1 MNILQDGKTMNTIHV
16 NNKNKSLTI
25 ISILIL
31 PTVFFQL
38 TLQKLSAETVP
49 SFPSPTTV
57 DIEKNPSRINPFESG
72 INNEKLNDPKAL
84 NAIRTLIQG
93 GIPVGQSK
101 TQIMDNV
108 TPISQYSSSP
118 SFKTNLN
125 SNAAYRYVVKR
136 GDTLNKIIKA
146 TFNQHPLKM
155 KEIRKAI
162 IDNNKKAF
170 PTGKP
175 TSMQAG
181 ATLMIPSFGQIA
193 GMTSQEQGVSAM
205 TKQENPY
212 ISTDP
217 HRGWVR
223 FP

>member
-1 MNILQDGKTMNTIHV
+1 MKTIQS
-16 NNKNKSLTI
+16 NNKNKLLTI
-25 ISILIL
+25 FSILIL
-31 PTVFFQL
+31 ATVFFLL
-38 TLQKLSAETVP
+38 TLQKLAAETVP

-57 DIEKNPSRINPFESG
+57 DIEKNPSRINPFEFTT
-72 INNEKLNDPKAL
+72 NNEKLNDPKAL

-108 TPISQYSSSP
+108 NPISQYSGSP
-118 SFKTNLN
+118 SFRTNLN
-125 SNAAYRYVVKR
+125 SSSEYRYIVKK

-162 IDNNKKAF
+162 IDNNRKVF

-181 ATLMIPSFGQIA
+181 ATLIIPSFGQVS
-193 GMTSQEQGVSAM
+193 GMTNREEGISTM
-205 TKQENPY
+205 TKKENPY

>member
-1 MNILQDGKTMNTIHV
+1 MKTTQSRK
-16 NNKNKSLTI
+16 KNKLLTI
-25 ISILIL
+25 ISIFIL
-31 PTVFFQL
+31 PTVFSPL
-38 TLQKLSAETVP
+38 TLQKVAAETVP

-57 DIEKNPSRINPFESG
+57 DIEKNPSRLNPFESVT
-72 INNEKLNDPKAL
+72 NNEKLNDPKAL

-101 TQIMDNV
+101 TQIMNNV
-108 TPISQYSSSP
+108 IPISQYSGSP
-118 SFKTNLN
+118 SFKNN
-125 SNAAYRYVVKR
+125 VNPNVAYRYLVKK
-136 GDTLNKIIKA
+136 GDTLNKIIKS

-155 KEIRKAI
+155 KAIRKAI

-181 ATLMIPSFGQIA
+181 ATLVIPSFGQIS
-193 GMTSQEQGVSAM
+193 GTTNREEGISTM
-205 TKQENPY
+205 TKKENPY

>member
-1 MNILQDGKTMNTIHV
+1 MKTIQAT
-16 NNKNKSLTI
+16 NKNKLLTI
-25 ISILIL
+25 ISILFL
-31 PTVFFQL
+31 PTVFSLL
-38 TLQKLSAETVP
+38 TLQNLAAETVP

-57 DIEKNPSRINPFESG
+57 DIEKNPSRLNPFESVT
-72 INNEKLNDPKAL
+72 NNEKLNDPKAL

-101 TQIMDNV
+101 TQIMNNV
-108 TPISQYSSSP
+108 TPISQYSGSP
-118 SFKTNLN
+118 SFRTNLN
-125 SNAAYRYVVKR
+125 SNAAYRYVVKK

-155 KEIRKAI
+155 KTIRKVI

-181 ATLMIPSFGQIA
+181 ATLMIPSFGEIV
-193 GMTSQEQGVSAM
+193 GMNSQKEGGSKM
-205 TKQENPY
+205 LKKENPY
-212 ISTDP
+212 VSTDP

>member
-1 MNILQDGKTMNTIHV
+1 MKILQSND
-16 NNKNKSLTI
+16 KNKLLTI
-25 ISILIL
+25 FSILIL
-31 PTVFFQL
+31 TTVFSPL
-38 TLQKLSAETVP
+38 TLQKLAAETVP

-57 DIEKNPSRINPFESG
+57 DIEKNPSRINPLESG
-72 INNEKLNDPKAL
+72 TNNEKLNDPKAL

-108 TPISQYSSSP
+108 APISQYSGSP

-125 SNAAYRYVVKR
+125 SSSEYRYIVKK

-155 KEIRKAI
+155 KVIREAI
-162 IDNNKKAF
+162 IENNKKAF

-181 ATLMIPSFGQIA
+181 ATLIIPSFGQI
-193 GMTSQEQGVSAM
+193 GGVTSHEEGFFSM
-205 TKQENPY
+205 TKKENPY

>member
-1 MNILQDGKTMNTIHV
+1 MKTIQSD
-16 NNKNKSLTI
+16 NKNKLLTI
-25 ISILIL
+25 ISIPIL
-31 PTVFFQL
+31 TTVFFL
-38 TLQKLSAETVP
+38 ITLQKLAAETVP

-57 DIEKNPSRINPFESG
+57 DIEKNPGRINPFESVT
-72 INNEKLNDPKAL
+72 NNEKLNDPKAL

-101 TQIMDNV
+101 TQIMNNV
-108 TPISQYSSSP
+108 APISQYSGSP
-118 SFKTNLN
+118 SFKVNLN
-125 SNAAYRYVVKR
+125 SNAAYRYVVKK

-181 ATLMIPSFGQIA
+181 ATLVIPSFGQIS
-193 GMTSQEQGVSAM
+193 GTTNREEGISTM
-205 TKQENPY
+205 TKKENPY

>member
-1 MNILQDGKTMNTIHV
+1 MKTITS
-16 NNKNKSLTI
+16 NNRKLLKLVG
-25 ISILIL
+25 ILIL
-31 PTVFFQL
+31 STVLYLF
-38 TLQKLSAETVP
+38 TLQNLAAETVP
-49 SFPSPTTV
+49 SFPAPTKV
-57 DIEKNPSRINPFESG
+57 DKQKTPSGVNPFDSG
-72 INNEKLNDPKAL
+72 TNNEKLNDPTAL

-108 TPISQYSSSP
+108 APISQYSGSP
-118 SFKTNLN
+118 SFKTNLD

-136 GDTLNKIIKA
+136 GDTLNEIIKA

-155 KEIRKAI
+155 EAIRKAI
-162 IDNNKKAF
+162 IDINKKAF

-175 TSMQAG
+175 TSLQAG
-181 ATLMIPSFGQIA
+181 ATLIIPSFGEIVGVTNQQGNIA
-193 GMTSQEQGVSAM
+193 TMTDR
-205 TKQENPY
+205 KNPY

>member
-1 MNILQDGKTMNTIHV
+1 MNILQDGKKMNTLQA
-16 NNKNKSLTI
+16 NKKNKLLTM

-57 DIEKNPSRINPFESG
+57 DPEKNPSRINPFESG
-72 INNEKLNDPKAL
+72 TNNEKLNDPKAL

-108 TPISQYSSSP
+108 APISQYSGSP

-125 SNAAYRYVVKR
+125 SDAGYRYIVKK

-155 KEIRKAI
+155 QAIRKAI

-181 ATLMIPSFGQIA
+181 ATLMIPSFGQIV
-193 GMTSQEQGVSAM
+193 GMTSQEVGISSM
-205 TKQENPY
+205 TRQENPY

>member
-1 MNILQDGKTMNTIHV
+1 MKIIQYND
-16 NNKNKSLTI
+16 KNKLLSI
-25 ISILIL
+25 FSILIL
-31 PTVFFQL
+31 TTV
-38 TLQKLSAETVP
+38 LSPLALRELAAETVP

-57 DIEKNPSRINPFESG
+57 DIEKNPSRINPFESSE
-72 INNEKLNDPKAL
+72 NNEKLNDPKAL

-101 TQIMDNV
+101 TQIMNNV
-108 TPISQYSSSP
+108 SPISQYADSP

-125 SNAAYRYVVKR
+125 SNVEYRYIVKK
-136 GDTLNKIIKA
+136 GDTLNEIIKA

-155 KEIRKAI
+155 EVIRKAI
-162 IDNNKKAF
+162 IENNKKVF

-181 ATLMIPSFGQIA
+181 ATLVIPSFGQI
-193 GMTSQEQGVSAM
+193 GGVTGREEGISTMTR
-205 TKQENPY
+205 KENPY
-212 ISTDP
+212 VSTDP

>member
-1 MNILQDGKTMNTIHV
+1 MKILQSNY
-16 NNKNKSLTI
+16 KNKLLKTL
-25 ISILIL
+25 SIL
-31 PTVFFQL
+31 VFTTGFSPL
-38 TLQKLSAETVP
+38 TLQKLAAETVP

-72 INNEKLNDPKAL
+72 TNNEKLNDPKAL
-84 NAIRTLIQG
+84 NALRTLIQG

-108 TPISQYSSSP
+108 APISQYSGSP

-125 SNAAYRYVVKR
+125 SNVEYRYIVKK

-162 IDNNKKAF
+162 IDNNRKVF

-181 ATLMIPSFGQIA
+181 ATLIIPSFGQIS
-193 GMTSQEQGVSAM
+193 GMTNRKEGISTM
-205 TKQENPY
+205 TKKENPY
-212 ISTDP
+212 FSTDP

>member
-1 MNILQDGKTMNTIHV
+1 MKTIQS
-16 NNKNKSLTI
+16 NNKNKLFTV

-31 PTVFFQL
+31 TAVFFLLPLQQL
-38 TLQKLSAETVP
+38 AAETVP

-57 DIEKNPSRINPFESG
+57 DIEKNPSRLNPFESVT
-72 INNEKLNDPKAL
+72 NNEKLNDPKAL

-101 TQIMDNV
+101 TQIMNNV
-108 TPISQYSSSP
+108 SPISQYSGSP
-118 SFKTNLN
+118 SFKVNLN
-125 SNAAYRYVVKR
+125 SNAEYRYVVKK

-155 KEIRKAI
+155 KVIRKAI
-162 IDNNKKAF
+162 IENNKKAF

-181 ATLMIPSFGQIA
+181 ATLIIPSFGQIG
-193 GMTSQEQGVSAM
+193 GMTSHEKGISSM
-205 TKQENPY
+205 TKKENPY

>member
-1 MNILQDGKTMNTIHV
+1 MKTIQSD
-16 NNKNKSLTI
+16 NKNKLLTI
-25 ISILIL
+25 ISIPIL
-31 PTVFFQL
+31 TTVFFL
-38 TLQKLSAETVP
+38 ITLQKLAAETVP

-57 DIEKNPSRINPFESG
+57 DIEKNPSRLNPFESVT
-72 INNEKLNDPKAL
+72 NNEKLNDPKAL

-101 TQIMDNV
+101 TQIMNNV
-108 TPISQYSSSP
+108 SPISQYSGSP
-118 SFKTNLN
+118 SFKVNLN
-125 SNAAYRYVVKR
+125 SNAEYRYVVKK

-155 KEIRKAI
+155 KVIRKAI
-162 IDNNKKAF
+162 IENNKKAF

-181 ATLMIPSFGQIA
+181 ATLIIPSFGRIG
-193 GMTSQEQGVSAM
+193 GMTRHEESISTM
-205 TKQENPY
+205 TKKENPY

>member
-1 MNILQDGKTMNTIHV
+1 MTTIHS
-16 NNKNKSLTI
+16 NQKNKPLKI

-31 PTVFFQL
+31 TIVFFLL
-38 TLQKLSAETVP
+38 TLQKSAAETVP
-49 SFPSPTTV
+49 SFPSSTSV
-57 DIEKNPSRINPFESG
+57 DIEKNPSRLNPFEPVT
-72 INNEKLNDPKAL
+72 NNEKLNDPKAL

-93 GIPVGQSK
+93 GIPVGHSK
-101 TQIMDNV
+101 TQIMNNV
-108 TPISQYSSSP
+108 APISQYSGSP
-118 SFKTNLN
+118 SFKVNLN
-125 SNAAYRYVVKR
+125 SNAEYRYVVKK
-136 GDTLNKIIKA
+136 GDTLNKIIKT

-155 KEIRKAI
+155 KEIRKTI

-181 ATLMIPSFGQIA
+181 ATLIIPSFGQIS
-193 GMTSQEQGVSAM
+193 GMTNREEGISSM
-205 TKQENPY
+205 TKKENPY